1 MKQKKL
7 IAEILEHSKKTKSI
21 LSARQL
27 GDSSNQFVGYILDFD
42 DKIFIMQQVTTK
54 GLKDGLLIEAIDNIE
69 TFEKGDYEDAYGY
82 LFNNIKILSE
92 QTVGNLKLPKSSNWK
107 FEILRTLFKL
117 DKIITIQLKTDDNIV
132 TGMILEMDETH
143 LKFNPLTNVG
153 KDEGTVI
160 YAIDNISTFTVDEL
174 ESRKIKVLNEWRKK
188 KA

>member
-1 MKQKKL
+1 MEKKK
-7 IAEILEHSKKTKSI
+7 IISEILEHSKKTKSV

-27 GDSSNQFVGYILDFD
+27 GDSSNQFVGYILDFND
-42 DKIFIMQQVTTK
+42 QIFIMQQITTK
-54 GLKDGLLIEAIDNIE
+54 GLKNGLLIETIDNIE
-69 TFEKGDYEDAYGY
+69 TFEMGDYEDAYGY
-82 LFNNIKILSE
+82 LFNNIELISE

-107 FEILRTLFKL
+107 FEMLRTLFKL

-132 TGMILEMDETH
+132 TGMILGLDETH

-160 YAIDNISTFTVDEL
+160 YAIENISTFTVDEL
-174 ESRKIKVLNEWRKK
+174 ESRKIKVLNQWRKK